1 MKKFKRILLLLGLT
15 ILLTNC
21 GKEELELNKEVT
33 LTGTISTSE
42 IITNNETKKVNILNL
57 DEPII
62 IEGNTI
68 KKIELEYDKGLKD
81 NSEISIK
88 GTLKSNS
95 DSKTDLSYSLDVLD
109 IDDILSYINTFSN
122 EEFSVTIPPEIMKI
136 VAIKKIDNGYIIYN
150 SNDMLDN
157 NEVFRIIAVSNS
169 EFKELTKNES
179 TYIEKAKSDKEKTI
193 VIKYPRNTEYQEEY
207 LKVTQDIIS
216 QIDTIKNNV
225 RIK

>member
-1 MKKFKRILLLLGLT
+1 MKKFKKILLLLGLT